1 MNRVRAFVLAAAAPW
16 IAGLGC
22 GDGGD
27 RVEEPLVAPP
37 PRCVELEE
45 KMLACAREATGLEQL
60 PASVAAG
67 VVQAAGIN
75 CRRMRSASRDPE
87 LPSRVMAVCGA
98 EPCDT
103 FPACVNREA
112 GPDVQ
117 LAARERTGSGG
128 GSTGDGPPDLTA
140 LIEDAGDVGEAAT
153 ALPVSKS
160 TAELCAPFVDKLL
173 ACAVE
178 QSGGTLGDGETE
190 GAARAFLEACG
201 FLAELPEASLNAA
214 FAGCANAP
222 CQAYGECVAEALA
235 DAGEPP

>member
-1 MNRVRAFVLAAAAPW
+1 MIRVRAFVVAAVVPW
-16 IAGLGC
+16 LAGLGC

-117 LAARERTGSGG
+117 LAARTADGTARG
-128 GSTGDGPPDLTA
+128 GSAGPPDFDTL
-140 LIEDAGDVGEAAT
+140 LGSAAT
-153 ALPVSKS
+153 GAAAPESTSKS
-160 TAELCAPFVDKLL
+160 TSELCAPFVDKLL

-201 FLAELPEASLNAA
+201 YLAELPETSLSAA
-214 FAGCANAP
+214 FARCADAP
-222 CQAYGECVAEALA
+222 CEAYGECVSEALA
-235 DAGEPP
+235 AVVPAE

>member
-1 MNRVRAFVLAAAAPW
+1 MIPARAFALAAAMVPW

-27 RVEEPLVAPP
+27 RVEEPLAAPP
-37 PRCVELEE
+37 PRCAELEE

-112 GPDVQ
+112 GPDVV
-117 LAARERTGSGG
+117 LAARAADGTTRG
-128 GSTGDGPPDLTA
+128 GSEGPPDFDTLLGSA
-140 LIEDAGDVGEAAT
+140 ASAGAPEAT
-153 ALPVSKS
+153 SKS
-160 TAELCAPFVDKLL
+160 AAELCAPFVDKLL

-178 QSGGTLGDGETE
+178 QSGGSFDAAET
-190 GAARAFLEACG
+190 AAASRAFTESCG
-201 FLAELPEASLNAA
+201 FLAELPEATLNAA
-214 FAGCANAP
+214 FARCADAP
-222 CQAYGECVAEALA
+222 CGAYGGCVAEALA
-235 DAGEPP
+235 AVGEPP